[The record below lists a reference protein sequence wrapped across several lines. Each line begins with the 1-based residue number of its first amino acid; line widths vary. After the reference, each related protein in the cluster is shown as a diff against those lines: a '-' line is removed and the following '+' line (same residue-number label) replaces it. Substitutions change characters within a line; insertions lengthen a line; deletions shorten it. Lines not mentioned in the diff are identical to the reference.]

1 MVKKLFIGSS
11 TEKQKVEKKSSDE
24 KEQSVFEELNFW
36 VAKQG
41 RLKVKDKVT
50 FYRLFSTMI
59 NAGVNITKALS
70 ILYEQVETP
79 KLKVILEDVGKRIQ
93 KGQTLSD
100 SLQSFDK
107 DFSNAEIGMIRSGE
121 ASGKLN
127 EALLNLADQTEKS
140 ANITKKL
147 KGAMIY
153 PAVVFVL
160 LIIALFAVM
169 TFVMPQIKDMFANFN
184 AKLPAATQMLIDMS
198 DFFVAHGGPF
208 DLPNVINVVICVVLF
223 VMLIG
228 YLRTTQQGLYYWD
241 LMLLYLPVFG
251 TLNKKVAI
259 SKMCRGLATLISSGI
274 PIVKAIIICSDMIGN
289 ELYRLR
295 ILRIADDVKVGI
307 NIADNMR
314 GDHMYFPPMVVS
326 MVGVGEQTAQLDKI
340 TKKMAEFYEDEVDDM
355 IKNISALLEPIIIV
369 VVGLSVGGLVIAVMR
384 PILSLSDLDGG
395 G

>member
-1 MVKKLFIGSS
+1 MAKKLFIGSS
-11 TEKQKVEKKSSDE
+11 TEKQQVEKKSSAE
-24 KEQSVFEELNFW
+24 KDRSIFEELNFLI
-36 VAKQG
+36 AKYG
-41 RLKVKDKVT
+41 HLKIKDKVV

-59 NAGVNITKALS
+59 NAGVSIAKALS
-70 ILYEQVETP
+70 ILYEQVESP
-79 KLKVILEDVGKRIQ
+79 KLKVILEDTIKKIQ
-93 KGQTLSD
+93 KGLTLSD
-100 SLQSFDK
+100 ALQSFEK
-107 DFSNAEIGMIRSGE
+107 DFSDAEIGMIRSGE

-127 EALLNLADQTEKS
+127 ESLLNLADQTEKS

-153 PAVVFVL
+153 PAVIFVL
-160 LIIALFAVM
+160 LIVAMFAVM

-184 AKLPAATQMLIDMS
+184 AELPVATQMLINTS

-208 DLPNVINVVICVVLF
+208 DLPNVINVVLCVVLF
-223 VMLIG
+223 IIFIG
-228 YLRTTQQGLYYWD
+228 YLRTTTQGRYYWD

-251 TLNKKVAI
+251 ALNKKVAL

-274 PIVKAIIICSDMIGN
+274 PIVKALIICSDMIGN

-295 ILRIADDVKVGI
+295 ILRIADDVKIGI

-314 GDHMYFPPMVVS
+314 GDDMYFPPMVVS
-326 MVGVGEQTAQLDKI
+326 MVGVGVQTAQLDKI

-355 IKNISALLEPIIIV
+355 IKNISALLEPLIIV
-369 VVGLSVGGLVIAVMR
+369 VVGLSVGGLVIAVML
-384 PILSLSDLDGG
+384 PILSLSDLAGG